1 MCATCGKCELVVVEV
16 ANKRKGLA
24 SVLELKCKNE
34 KCPAGVA
41 AGVISS
47 VYSSQRAAAVGRGG
61 RKPELCRGSPRD
73 SFAIN
78 VKAVLAARA
87 VGIGHDQLCRFC
99 AILGLPK
106 PQHQKTFYNTAK
118 KVHVAATKG
127 VSDNLAEARQVTALQ
142 AGQTDLSV
150 IFDGTWQ
157 KQRHEPQ
164 QCWHCHFS

>member
-34 KCPAGVA
+34 KCPAGV
-41 AGVISS
+41 ISS

-61 RKPELCRGSPRD
+61 RKPELC
-73 SFAIN
+73 SFAVN